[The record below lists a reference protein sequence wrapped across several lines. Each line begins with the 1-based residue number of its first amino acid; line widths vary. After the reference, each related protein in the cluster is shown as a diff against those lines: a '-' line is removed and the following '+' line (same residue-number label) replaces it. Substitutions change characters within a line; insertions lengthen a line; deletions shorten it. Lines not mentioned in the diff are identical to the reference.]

1 MSRIEAIVETPDAY
15 FDLLSDSF
23 VIIERYVI
31 GDLLD
36 FKIPMIWTKSDY
48 GEVRVP
54 LFGDT
59 NLLVSSRKYCTLCFS
74 ENYTETYICSDC
86 LQTDTGALYRCIWNG
101 PLLVYGRPC
110 NLNENPLCGSFE
122 NASYCAR
129 EQLLYIGMFRDLI
142 KVGATRVNRE
152 NSSNG
157 YIDRFLE
164 QGLDAVVIFYGSLDL
179 PRSREL
185 EYRISTKF
193 GFAEKINFFEKVKA
207 LGKSVSREKQV
218 SFLSR
223 AAGKVLE
230 TFKDF
235 GLEGFEVL
243 YLRDNYIFPG
253 RVDYAVGEYNEIVGR
268 IVGFQGG
275 VLFVRRGDYIVAYNG
290 GYLVGRRIVAVI

>member
-1 MSRIEAIVETPDAY
+1 M
-15 FDLLSDSF
+15 
-23 VIIERYVI
+23 
-31 GDLLD
+31 
-36 FKIPMIWTKSDY
+36 
-48 GEVRVP
+48 
-54 LFGDT
+54 
-59 NLLVSSRKYCTLCFS
+59 RKYCTLCFS

-129 EQLLYIGMFRDLI
+129 EQLLYIGMFRDI
-142 KVGATRVNRE
+142 VKVGATRVNRG

-185 EYRISTKF
+185 EYMISTKF

-207 LGKSVSREKQV
+207 LGKSVSEEKQV

-223 AAGKVLE
+223 VASRVLE
-230 TFKDF
+230 EFRDF
-235 GLEGFEVL
+235 GLDGFEVICL
-243 YLRDNYIFPG
+243 KDNYIFPG
-253 RVDYAVGEYNEIVGR
+253 RIDYAVGEYNEIVGR

-290 GYLVGRRIVAVI
+290 GYLIGRRIAAII